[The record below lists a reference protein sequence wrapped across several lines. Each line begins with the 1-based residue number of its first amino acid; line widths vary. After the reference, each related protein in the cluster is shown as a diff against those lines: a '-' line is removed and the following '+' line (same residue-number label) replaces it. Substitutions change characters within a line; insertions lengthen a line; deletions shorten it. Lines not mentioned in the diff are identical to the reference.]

1 MGTVH
6 APQRPLVASRRG
18 ARFLSSVAWMEPP
31 MTELLPLLSYAFL
44 MSSTPGPN
52 NLMLTASGANFGY
65 RRSLPHIL
73 GIGAGHGLQIA
84 LTCLGLGALFGAYPA
99 LHAGLRVAGA
109 STMVYLAWKL
119 AGSSFSAPD
128 AAPARPLSFVQAAGF
143 QAVNP
148 KSWVKAVT
156 VASVFM
162 PAGWSAMSGA
172 LLVTLVN
179 ISITLPCVSMWAL
192 FGVGLRRALTDP
204 ARRRMFNVIMAAS
217 LVVLALLML

>member
-1 MGTVH
+1 
-6 APQRPLVASRRG
+6 
-18 ARFLSSVAWMEPP
+18 

-73 GIGAGHGLQIA
+73 GIGVGHGLQIW
-84 LTCLGLGALFGAYPA
+84 LTCLGLGALFTAWPA
-99 LHAGLRVAGA
+99 LQAGLRIAGA
-109 STMVYLAWKL
+109 LTLVFLAWKL
-119 AGSSFSAPD
+119 AGSSLSAQR
-128 AAPARPLSFVQAAGF
+128 AAPPRPLSFAQAAGF
-143 QAVNP
+143 QAINP
-148 KSWVKAVT
+148 KSWIKAVT

-162 PAGWSAMSGA
+162 PAGWSAAGGA

-179 ISITLPCVSMWAL
+179 VSITLPCVSMWAL

-204 ARRRMFNVIMAAS
+204 ARQRVFNVIMAAS
-217 LVVLALLML
+217 LVLLALLMLH